1 MGFLRED
8 LDENYFTANGGAMQ
22 KWWIPIIWASRIIQK
37 EQLKDGHLPKEG
49 KEIASRLVR
58 FKMDLEFVADYSQRP
73 LPAIAKQ
80 AVNFVFWATLIVGTL
95 DNKKDNLDSGWQYF
109 ILDMFFHIDELIV
122 YILLYAWIKMA
133 EIVQNP
139 FDGDKH
145 YDIDVIRKIDN
156 ELFEATVAIHI

>member
-1 MGFLRED
+1 
-8 LDENYFTANGGAMQ
+8 
-22 KWWIPIIWASRIIQK
+22 
-37 EQLKDGHLPKEG
+37 
-49 KEIASRLVR
+49 
-58 FKMDLEFVADYSQRP
+58 
-73 LPAIAKQ
+73 
-80 AVNFVFWATLIVGTL
+80 
-95 DNKKDNLDSGWQYF
+95 
-109 ILDMFFHIDELIV
+109 MFFHIDELIV

>member
-1 MGFLRED
+1 MQVPDLNQILIFLI
-8 LDENYFTANGGAMQ
+8 F
-22 KWWIPIIWASRIIQK
+22 S
-37 EQLKDGHLPKEG
+37 DGHLPKEG

-109 ILDMFFHIDELIV
+109 ILV
-122 YILLYAWIKMA
+122 
-133 EIVQNP
+133 
-139 FDGDKH
+139 
-145 YDIDVIRKIDN
+145 RKI
-156 ELFEATVAIHI
+156 LS

>member
-1 MGFLRED
+1 MLEIVLD
-8 LDENYFTANGGAMQ
+8 LVLTKTEYYESVFDFFQ
-22 KWWIPIIWASRIIQK
+22 
-37 EQLKDGHLPKEG
+37 
-49 KEIASRLVR
+49 
-58 FKMDLEFVADYSQRP
+58 DL
-73 LPAIAKQ
+73 
-80 AVNFVFWATLIVGTL
+80 
-95 DNKKDNLDSGWQYF
+95 
-109 ILDMFFHIDELIV
+109 FFHIDELIV